1 MVKYFYILFLTVCAL
16 SFELAAQKPQSS
28 MLKCVEA
35 GVYDISGMEEYA
47 KKIGDNK
54 LHRFAVLIN
63 GLKDEDSLST
73 SEKFLKAEAYAAKFK
88 DETDKNILLSTVY
101 IRWGN
106 FFKERGCYAAA
117 QEKFNAG
124 LNFVINAVNKKHEC
138 MVFLACAESVV
149 ASFEILVKNFPKAR
163 LLCEEA
169 ESIFSD
175 ERYSSLNTCIEG
187 KATILNSHGI
197 VCAEI
202 PQYLSAKKK
211 YTEALELYNMLE
223 TRTSKCY
230 DYEKATVYNNLGVLF
245 DNAGSLEEALLNYT
259 LAEKLLER
267 YSKSNQSV
275 MTVYAKLLT
284 DKGNLFRK
292 LSLPDSAAVCLEKAL
307 KIFSEKNSFTD
318 GERVQLSTLYNNL
331 AVLNRSEKNYEK
343 ADEFYTESYKIRK
356 ELAQKSDSYLGLWA
370 EVLTDY
376 GMFCVDNADIDLA
389 VYYLEQ
395 AALTRE
401 KIVGTDPRDEN
412 KNALSESYDNLAYV
426 CLFSGDT
433 PGAKKNYELSGQMRR
448 WILASDPGVYL
459 DSYYNTLSNLA
470 SIYNKEEN
478 FEAAINILST
488 LRETLEQ
495 YSDTSTEDFYY
506 KSAVTDYNL
515 ALTYDYAGK
524 KSVAYAVMK
533 EAYNEISKVSGRQ
546 SGKFLTE
553 TGEIL
558 LQLGNCAFDSGD
570 FVSAELYYEKAVAIR
585 TSLAKK
591 NIISYASAASALNN
605 LGLLYYALNKHEKA
619 DESFFK
625 AQKLFET
632 ISEEDYDIEAAT
644 AYAKTAINI
653 AECTSKNRD
662 KNRELLQHAGEIL
675 KPFTENSSAGYY
687 YEYLQKV
694 LANLKK

>member
-1 MVKYFYILFLTVCAL
+1 MSLN
-16 SFELAAQKPQSS
+16 SRAQKPQSS
-28 MLKCVEA
+28 VLKCAGA
-35 GVYDISGMEEYA
+35 GVYDISKMEEYA
-47 KKIGDNK
+47 KKNGDSK
-54 LHRFAVLIN
+54 LHRFAVLMN
-63 GLKDEDSLST
+63 SSFSEDSVSLA
-73 SEKFLKAEAYAAKFK
+73 ENLLKAEAAAAKFK
-88 DETDKNILLSTVY
+88 NETDKKILSSMVY

-106 FFKERGCYAAA
+106 FLKERGCYDLAR
-117 QEKFNAG
+117 EKFNTG
-124 LNFVINAVNKKHEC
+124 LNFVINAVNRQPEC
-138 MVFLACAESVV
+138 MVFLASAESVV
-149 ASFEILVKNFPKAR
+149 ASFEILMKNFPKAR

-169 ESIFSD
+169 ESIYSD
-175 ERYSSLNTCIEG
+175 ERFSHLNICIEG
-187 KATILNSHGI
+187 KASVLNSHGI

-211 YTEALELYNMLE
+211 YTESLCLYNLLE
-223 TRTSKCY
+223 EKTSKRY

-245 DNAGSLEEALLNYT
+245 DNAGSLEEALSNYT
-259 LAEKLLER
+259 SAEKIFER
-267 YSKSNQSV
+267 LSKENPSV
-275 MTVYAKLLT
+275 MTVYAKLFS
-284 DKGNLFRK
+284 DKGNIFRK
-292 LSLPDSAAVCLEKAL
+292 LSYNDSAAVCFEKAL
-307 KIFSEKNSFTD
+307 EIFSRKTSFTD
-318 GERVQLSTLYNNL
+318 DEKVQLSTLYNNL
-331 AVLNRSEKNYEK
+331 AVLSRSEKNYAR

-401 KIVGTDPRDEN
+401 KIVSTDPKDEN
-412 KNALSESYDNLAYV
+412 KNALAESYDNLAYV
-426 CLFSGDT
+426 CLFSGDNS
-433 PGAKKNYELSGQMRR
+433 GAKRNYELSGETRR
-448 WILASDPGVYL
+448 GILASDPGVYL
-459 DSYYNTLSNLA
+459 DSYYNSLSNLA
-470 SIYNKEEN
+470 SIYNKEDD
-478 FEAAINILST
+478 FDSAVRVLST

-495 YSDTSTEDFYY
+495 YSDTSSEDFYY

-515 ALTYDYAGK
+515 ALTYGYAGK

-533 EAYNEISKVSGRQ
+533 EAYNEISKISGGQ

-570 FVSAELYYEKAVAIR
+570 FGSAELYYQKAVDIR
-585 TSLAKK
+585 LSLAEK
-591 NIISYASAASALNN
+591 NIVSYASAAGALNN
-605 LGLLYYALNKHEKA
+605 LGLLYYALDKREKA
-619 DESFFK
+619 DGCFFK

-653 AECTSKNRD
+653 AECTEKNSV
-662 KNRELLQHAGEIL
+662 KNRELLKHAGEIL
-675 KPFTENSSAGYY
+675 KPFTENPSAGYY
-687 YEYLQKV
+687 YGYLQKV